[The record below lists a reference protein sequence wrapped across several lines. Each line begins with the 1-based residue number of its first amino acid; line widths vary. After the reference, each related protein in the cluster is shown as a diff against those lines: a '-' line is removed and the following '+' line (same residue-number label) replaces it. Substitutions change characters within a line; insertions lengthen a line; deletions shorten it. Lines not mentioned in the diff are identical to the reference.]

1 MTMSIV
7 RRFALITLSS
17 AALAACGSQS
27 ASDPVEQIVV
37 SEPGEEKGYA
47 SAASTAG
54 DDGEGAGDNIAAG
67 QAAFAICTGCHV
79 AEKDAASTAGPN
91 LYGII
96 GRKAGSVQDFAY
108 SEALAGAN
116 LVWDEAQLNAYIANP
131 SGAVPGTSMVAGA
144 VEDADARAAIIA
156 YLAAIQQQ

>member
-1 MTMSIV
+1 MTKSILGL
-7 RRFALITLSS
+7 ALITLSCAVLS
-17 AALAACGSQS
+17 ACGSQS
-27 ASDPVEQIVV
+27 AADPVEQIVV
-37 SEPGEEKGYA
+37 SKPGEEKAYA
-47 SAASTAG
+47 SFASDNT
-54 DDGEGAGDNIAAG
+54 ESVSENIAAG

-79 AEKDAASTAGPN
+79 AEKGAASTAGPN

-108 SEALAGAN
+108 SEALSGAN

-131 SGAVPGTSMVAGA
+131 LGAVPGTSMVAGA

>member
-1 MTMSIV
+1 MTKSIV
-7 RRFALITLSS
+7 PSIALITLSS

-27 ASDPVEQIVV
+27 AADPVEQIVV

-47 SAASTAG
+47 SAASAAS

-79 AEKDAASTAGPN
+79 AEKGAASTSGPN
-91 LYGII
+91 LYGVI
-96 GRKAGSVQDFAY
+96 GRKAGSMQDFAY

-144 VEDADARAAIIA
+144 VEDAEARAAIIA
-156 YLAAIQQQ
+156 YLAAIQQR

>member
-1 MTMSIV
+1 MTKSILC
-7 RRFALITLSS
+7 RFALITLSS

-47 SAASTAG
+47 SAAS

-79 AEKDAASTAGPN
+79 AEKGAASTAGPN

>member
-1 MTMSIV
+1 MTKSILGL
-7 RRFALITLSS
+7 ALITLSCAVLS
-17 AALAACGSQS
+17 ACGSQS
-27 ASDPVEQIVV
+27 AADPVEQIVV
-37 SEPGEEKGYA
+37 SKPGEEKAYGSFA
-47 SAASTAG
+47 SDNAESVS
-54 DDGEGAGDNIAAG
+54 ENIAAG

-79 AEKDAASTAGPN
+79 AEKGAASTAGPN

-108 SEALAGAN
+108 SEALSGAN

-131 SGAVPGTSMVAGA
+131 LGAVPGTSMVAGA

-156 YLAAIQQQ
+156 YLGAIQQQ